1 MKEKLI
7 TTVMYNLEGEIV
19 KEDVEY
25 NKIVS
30 LNELN
35 VDTKDIIT
43 NIVSTK
49 IEDEYNKRILFEK
62 MLNENE
68 GKVISVLK

>member
-30 LNELN
+30 LNKLN

>member
-7 TTVMYNLEGEIV
+7 TTVMYNLGGKIV
-19 KEDVEY
+19 KEDIEY

-30 LNELN
+30 LNELDI
-35 VDTKDIIT
+35 DTKNIIT
-43 NIVSTK
+43 NVVSTK

-62 MLNENE
+62 C
-68 GKVISVLK
+68 